1 MYMTTDGMKTT
12 VMVIPYKQSTID
24 KNTYTQTGEPIT
36 VKSVDGYEEN
46 LVEIIT
52 NDGSVIVRG
61 DQLILAVK
69 KCNFG

>member
-24 KNTYTQTGEPIT
+24 KNTYMQTGEPIT